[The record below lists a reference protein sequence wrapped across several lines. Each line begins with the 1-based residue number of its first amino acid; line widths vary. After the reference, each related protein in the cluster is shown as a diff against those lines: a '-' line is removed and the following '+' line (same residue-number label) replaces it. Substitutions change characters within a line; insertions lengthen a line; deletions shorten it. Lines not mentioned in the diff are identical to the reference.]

1 MQRIYD
7 DLGIRIELGCGPDTT
22 DDLVSFA
29 LTGTGERVDIVNS
42 LRHQPDGI
50 RACATT
56 LGIKPSG
63 KPDFTVIT
71 LPQPGGAAAVM
82 SQNRCPSYSVLRNR
96 ECMADGT
103 LQAIAVGSGNA
114 NVFTPNGMRDLLRI
128 AELLEAE
135 FGIAAEHTLIS
146 QTGAIGAPLPMQC
159 FESGI
164 SHLANKLQAQHL
176 DAASEAMLTTDSGP
190 KVASV
195 AVGDFVLTGIAK
207 GAGMVE
213 PNMATMLVYFFT
225 NAQADASFLQD
236 ALEGAVDV
244 SFNRLS
250 IDAATS
256 TSDTVAL
263 VSTGAHALSS
273 TQQEQFRQAL
283 TAMSVKLTRDIAS
296 QGEGV
301 SKTLEVTVDSDVSLT
316 YSQRVAKQI
325 INSPLVKTSAH
336 GAIPGWGR
344 IVAAIGKPQSGHAD
358 PMLAP
363 EQVEIALQSHTVYQR
378 GQAITPD
385 LQALNI
391 ALRRDKVMDIHVT
404 LGAGGY
410 LGRAWGCDLS
420 VDYVQFN
427 ASA

>member
-1 MQRIYD
+1 MQRIYE
-7 DLGIRIELGCGPDTT
+7 DLGIRIEPGCGPDTT

-29 LTGTGERVDIVNS
+29 LTGTDASVEIANS
-42 LRHQPDGI
+42 LRYQPDGI

-56 LGIKPSG
+56 LGIKPNG
-63 KPDFTVIT
+63 KPDFTVMT
-71 LPQPGGAAAVM
+71 LPQPGAAAAVM

-146 QTGAIGAPLPMQC
+146 QTGAIGVPLPMPC

-164 SHLANKLQAQHL
+164 PHLAHQLQAQHL
-176 DAASEAMLTTDSGP
+176 DVASEAILTTDSGP

-195 AVGDFVLTGIAK
+195 AVGDLVLTGIAK

-225 NAQADASFLQD
+225 NAQVDSHFLQE
-236 ALEGAVDV
+236 ALESAVDV

-263 VSTGAHALSS
+263 VSTGTQALSAP
-273 TQQEQFRQAL
+273 QQAQFRQAL
-283 TAMSVKLTRDIAS
+283 TAMSVKLTRDITS

-301 SKTLEVTVDSDVSLT
+301 SKTLEVTVDSDVSLL
-316 YSQRVAKQI
+316 YSQRIAKHI
-325 INSPLVKTSAH
+325 INSPLIKAAAH
-336 GAIPGWGR
+336 GAVPGWGR
-344 IVAAIGKPQSGHAD
+344 IVAAIGTPQSGHDD

-378 GQAITPD
+378 GQAIAPD
-385 LQALNI
+385 LQALHTD
-391 ALRRDKVMDIHVT
+391 LRRDKVIDIHVR

-420 VDYVQFN
+420 ADYVQFN
-427 ASA
+427 ANA

>member
-1 MQRIYD
+1 V
-7 DLGIRIELGCGPDTT
+7 GII
-22 DDLVSFA
+22 
-29 LTGTGERVDIVNS
+29 NS

-50 RACATT
+50 RTCAAS

-63 KPDFTVIT
+63 KPDLTVIT
-71 LPQPGGAAAVM
+71 LPQPGAAAAVM
-82 SQNRCPSYSVLRNR
+82 SQNRCPSYAVLRNR
-96 ECMADGT
+96 ACLADST
-103 LQAIAVGSGNA
+103 LQAIAVVSGNA

-128 AELLEAE
+128 ADLLQAE

-146 QTGAIGAPLPMQC
+146 QTGAIGVPLPMQP
-159 FESGI
+159 FKRGI
-164 SHLANKLQAQHL
+164 PHLSNTLQAQHL
-176 DAASEAMLTTDSGP
+176 DAASEAILTTDSGP

-195 AVGDFVLTGIAK
+195 AIGDLVLAGIAK

-213 PNMATMLVYFFT
+213 PDMATMLVYFFT
-225 NAQADASFLQD
+225 NAQVDAHFLQD
-236 ALEGAVDV
+236 ALEHAVDV

-263 VSTGAHALSS
+263 VSTGAKALDPI
-273 TQQEQFRQAL
+273 QKEQFRQAL

-301 SKTLEVTVDSDVSLT
+301 SKTLEVTVDSDVSLL

-325 INSPLVKTSAH
+325 INSPLVKTAAH
-336 GAIPGWGR
+336 GAVPGWGR
-344 IVAAIGKPQSGHAD
+344 IVAAIGKPHSGYDD
-358 PMLAP
+358 PLLPP

-385 LQALNI
+385 LQALHI
-391 ALRRDKVMDIHVT
+391 ALHRDKVMDIYVT

-420 VDYVQFN
+420 ADYVQFN

>member
-7 DLGIRIELGCGPDTT
+7 DLGMSIEPGCGPDTA

-29 LTGTGERVDIVNS
+29 LTGTDERVSIVNS
-42 LRHQPDGI
+42 LRYQPDGI
-50 RACATT
+50 LTCATT

-71 LPQPGGAAAVM
+71 LPQPGAAAAVM
-82 SQNRCPSYSVLRNR
+82 SQHRCPSYAVLRNR
-96 ECMADGT
+96 ECLADGT

-146 QTGAIGAPLPMQC
+146 QTGAIGTPLPMAL

-164 SHLANKLQAQHL
+164 PHLANKLQPQHL
-176 DAASEAMLTTDSGP
+176 DAASEAILTTDRGP

-195 AVGDFVLTGIAK
+195 AVGDLVLTGIAK

-213 PNMATMLVYFFT
+213 PHMATMLVYFFT
-225 NAQADASFLQD
+225 NAQAGASFLQD
-236 ALEGAVDV
+236 ALERAADV

-263 VSTGAHALSS
+263 VSTGTQALSS
-273 TQQEQFRQAL
+273 IQQEYFRQAL
-283 TAMSVKLTRDIAS
+283 VAMSVKLTRDIAS

-301 SKTLEVTVDSDVSLT
+301 SKTLEVTVDSDVSLA

-325 INSPLVKTSAH
+325 INSPLVKTAAH

-344 IVAAIGKPQSGHAD
+344 IVAAMGKPQSGHVD

-385 LQALNI
+385 LQALNL
-391 ALRRDKVMDIHVT
+391 ALRRDKVIDIYVT

-420 VDYVQFN
+420 ADYVQFN

>member
-7 DLGIRIELGCGPDTT
+7 DLGVSIEPGCGPDTT

-29 LTGTGERVDIVNS
+29 LTGTDERVSIVNS
-42 LRHQPDGI
+42 LRYQPDGI
-50 RACATT
+50 LTCATT

-71 LPQPGGAAAVM
+71 LPQPGAAAAVM
-82 SQNRCPSYSVLRNR
+82 SQNRCPSYAVLRNR

-103 LQAIAVGSGNA
+103 LQAIAIGSGNA

-135 FGIAAEHTLIS
+135 FGISAEHTLIS
-146 QTGAIGAPLPMQC
+146 QTGAIGTPLPMAL

-164 SHLANKLQAQHL
+164 PRLANKLQPQHL
-176 DAASEAMLTTDSGP
+176 DAASEAILTTDRGP

-195 AVGDFVLTGIAK
+195 AVGDLVLTGIAK

-213 PNMATMLVYFFT
+213 PHMATILVYFFT
-225 NAQADASFLQD
+225 NVQAGASFLQD
-236 ALEGAVDV
+236 ALERAADV

-263 VSTGAHALSS
+263 VSTGTQALSS
-273 TQQEQFRQAL
+273 IQQEHFRQAL
-283 TAMSVKLTRDIAS
+283 VAMSVKLTRDLAS

-301 SKTLEVTVDSDVSLT
+301 SKILEVTVDSDVSLT

-325 INSPLVKTSAH
+325 INSPLVKTAAH

-344 IVAAIGKPQSGHAD
+344 IVAAIGQPQSGHVD

-363 EQVEIALQSHTVYQR
+363 EQVEIALQSHPVYQR
-378 GQAITPD
+378 GKAITPD
-385 LQALNI
+385 LQTLNL
-391 ALRRDKVMDIHVT
+391 ALRRDKVIDIHVT

-420 VDYVQFN
+420 ADYVQFN
-427 ASA
+427 AGA

>member
-7 DLGIRIELGCGPDTT
+7 DLGMSIEPGCGPDTT

-29 LTGTGERVDIVNS
+29 LTGTDERVSIVNS
-42 LRHQPDGI
+42 LRYQPDGI
-50 RACATT
+50 LTCATT

-71 LPQPGGAAAVM
+71 LPQPGAAAAVM
-82 SQNRCPSYSVLRNR
+82 SQNRCPSYAVLRNR
-96 ECMADGT
+96 ECIADGT
-103 LQAIAVGSGNA
+103 LQAIVVGSGNA

-146 QTGAIGAPLPMQC
+146 QTGAIGTPLPMAL

-164 SHLANKLQAQHL
+164 PRLANKLQPQHL
-176 DAASEAMLTTDSGP
+176 DAASEAILTTDRGP

-195 AVGDFVLTGIAK
+195 AVGDLVLTGIAK

-213 PNMATMLVYFFT
+213 PHMATMLVYFFT
-225 NAQADASFLQD
+225 NAQAGAGFLQD
-236 ALEGAVDV
+236 ALERAADV

-263 VSTGAHALSS
+263 VSTGTQALSS
-273 TQQEQFRQAL
+273 IQQEHFRQAL
-283 TAMSVKLTRDIAS
+283 VAMSVKLTRDLAS

-301 SKTLEVTVDSDVSLT
+301 SKTLEVTVDSDVSLP

-325 INSPLVKTSAH
+325 INSPLVKTAAH

-344 IVAAIGKPQSGHAD
+344 IVAAIGQPQSGHVD

-363 EQVEIALQSHTVYQR
+363 EQVEIALQSHTVHQR
-378 GQAITPD
+378 GKAITPD
-385 LQALNI
+385 LQALNL
-391 ALRRDKVMDIHVT
+391 ALRRDKVIDIYVT

-420 VDYVQFN
+420 ADYVQFN
-427 ASA
+427 AGA

>member
-7 DLGIRIELGCGPDTT
+7 DLGMSIEPGCGPDTA

-29 LTGTGERVDIVNS
+29 LTGTDERVSIVNS
-42 LRHQPDGI
+42 LRYQPDGI
-50 RACATT
+50 LTCATT

-71 LPQPGGAAAVM
+71 LPQPGAAAAVV
-82 SQNRCPSYSVLRNR
+82 SQNRCPSYAVLRNR

-146 QTGAIGAPLPMQC
+146 QTGTIGMPLPMAL

-164 SHLANKLQAQHL
+164 PHLANKLQPQHL
-176 DAASEAMLTTDSGP
+176 DAASEAILTTDRGP

-195 AVGDFVLTGIAK
+195 AIGDLVLTGIAK

-213 PNMATMLVYFFT
+213 PHMATMLVYFFT
-225 NAQADASFLQD
+225 NAQVGANCLQD
-236 ALEGAVDV
+236 ALAQAADV

-263 VSTGAHALSS
+263 VSTGTQALSS
-273 TQQEQFRQAL
+273 IQQEHFRQAL
-283 TAMSVKLTRDIAS
+283 VAMSVKLTRDLAS

-325 INSPLVKTSAH
+325 INSPLVKTAAH
-336 GAIPGWGR
+336 GAVPGWGR
-344 IVAAIGKPQSGHAD
+344 IVAAIGQPQSGHVD
-358 PMLAP
+358 PILAP

-385 LQALNI
+385 LQALHL
-391 ALRRDKVMDIHVT
+391 ALRHDKVIAIHVT

-420 VDYVQFN
+420 ADYVQFN

>member
-7 DLGIRIELGCGPDTT
+7 DLGLSIEPGCGPNTT
-22 DDLVSFA
+22 ADLVRFA
-29 LTGTGERVDIVNS
+29 LAGTDERVSIVNS
-42 LRHQPDGI
+42 LRYQPDGI
-50 RACATT
+50 LTCATT

-71 LPQPGGAAAVM
+71 LPQPGAAAAVM
-82 SQNRCPSYSVLRNR
+82 SQNRCPSYAVLRNR

-135 FGIAAEHTLIS
+135 FGIAAEHILIS
-146 QTGAIGAPLPMQC
+146 QTGAIGTPLPLPL

-164 SHLANKLQAQHL
+164 PHLANKLQTQHL
-176 DAASEAMLTTDSGP
+176 DAASEAILTTDRGP

-195 AVGDFVLTGIAK
+195 AIGDLVLTGIAK

-213 PNMATMLVYFFT
+213 PHMATMLVYFFT
-225 NAQADASFLQD
+225 NAQAGAGFLQD
-236 ALEGAVDV
+236 ALERAVDM

-263 VSTGAHALSS
+263 VSTGTQALSS
-273 TQQEQFRQAL
+273 IQQEHFRQAL
-283 TAMSVKLTRDIAS
+283 VAMSVKLTRELAS

-301 SKTLEVTVDSDVSLT
+301 NKTLEVTVDSDVSRT
-316 YSQRVAKQI
+316 YSQRIAKQI
-325 INSPLVKTSAH
+325 INSPLVKTAAH

-344 IVAAIGKPQSGHAD
+344 MVAAIGQPQSGHVD

-363 EQVEIALQSHTVYQR
+363 DQVEIALQSHTVYQR

-385 LQALNI
+385 FQALTL
-391 ALRRDKVMDIHVT
+391 ALRRDKVIDIHVT

-410 LGRAWGCDLS
+410 LGHAWGCDLS
-420 VDYVQFN
+420 ADYVQFN